1 MDFLNHN
8 SNMLTI
14 AQVER
19 ETGLSKDVLRVWER
33 RYGFPA
39 PTRSNSGERVYDL
52 GQIERLR
59 VIKRLIDRGFRP
71 GKLFSLTV
79 EELQALALI
88 QPAAQDEQELPLPF
102 RQILDEVLSDDN
114 RGLRQ
119 AMSQLLAKQGL
130 QQFVLDTVP
139 QLNERVGDLWA
150 SGKLGIHQEH
160 LYSEELS
167 RLLRTAI
174 GSLPTTGRRPRV
186 LLTTLPGEEHGLG
199 LLMVEGVLAPEGV
212 HCLSLGVQTPMED
225 IVLAV
230 AGHAVDVLVLS
241 FSAAFPP
248 RHGLAALKLLR
259 SRLPD
264 RVEIWAGGSM
274 TRATSVHS
282 ILGVHWTPELR
293 DCLARLS
300 DWRTRHLN

>member
-1 MDFLNHN
+1 
-8 SNMLTI
+8 MLTI

-39 PTRSNSGERVYDL
+39 PIRSESGERVYDL
-52 GQIERLR
+52 EQIERLH

-71 GKLFSLTV
+71 GKLFSLTA
-79 EELQALALI
+79 EELQALA
-88 QPAAQDEQELPLPF
+88 QTQATAKEGQDLPLPF
-102 RQILDEVLSDDN
+102 RLIMDEVLSDDN

-119 AMSQLLAKQGL
+119 ALSQLLAKQGL

-139 QLNERVGDLWA
+139 QLNEQVGNLWA
-150 SGKLGIHQEH
+150 AGKLGVHQEH

-174 GSLPTTGRRPRV
+174 GNLPTMGRRPRV

-225 IVLAV
+225 IVRAV
-230 AGHAVDVLVLS
+230 VGHVVDVLVLS

-248 RHGLAALKLLR
+248 RQGVAALRLLR
-259 SRLPD
+259 NRLPG
-264 RVEIWAGGSM
+264 RVEVWAGGSM
-274 TRATSVHS
+274 TRATRAHPIS
-282 ILGVHWTPELR
+282 GVHWTPELS
-293 DCLARLS
+293 DCLVRLA
-300 DWRTRHLN
+300 DWRDRHPVSG